1 LTLALAAAGQ
11 AIAGSASVTGH
22 GYFVAGDAH
31 QLGFELRIEAM
42 DVDTVLV
49 TRPAQVMIYA
59 DGQAVTSPNVRCEA
73 RREEGTLALSGTIA
87 LTDEETLDDLFAVD
101 VRGNDGG
108 ERRQIWEWHRLHL
121 GTLTWAIMPQLG
133 FGYYEADMGP
143 ELASSGLF
151 AAIEVGLGY
160 LSDHSEYRVRWSGQ
174 SSLGGTNRFN
184 LTESPF
190 FRYEHL
196 PWGHRDGRPSLL
208 AGVGR
213 VNLTQKRG
221 PRRFDETEWGAE
233 VGLVWRGAFER
244 LTARWISTHGG
255 IAVGEAYFGL
265 LRAGEARIGTRY
277 AVYRQDQ
284 AWTARV
290 QFVMEFTG
298 VGDGD
303 TDTLMRID
311 DRPWWRK
318 ALAYGSVVPVLPIL
332 LVMSWLD

>member
-1 LTLALAAAGQ
+1 LALALLAAGQ
-11 AIAGSASVTGH
+11 AIAGSARITGH
-22 GYFVAGDAH
+22 GFLVGGDAR

-42 DVDTVLV
+42 AVDTVLV
-49 TRPAQVMIYA
+49 SRPAQVMIYA
-59 DGQAVTSPNVRCEA
+59 DGRAVTSPNVRCEA
-73 RREEGTLALSGTIA
+73 RLEDGMLALSGIIA
-87 LTDEETLDDLFAVD
+87 LSDEEILDDLFAVQ
-101 VRGNDGG
+101 VRGTEGG
-108 ERRQIWEWHRLHL
+108 ERRQIREWHRLHL
-121 GTLTWAIMPQLG
+121 GTLVWAIMPQVG

-151 AAIEVGLGY
+151 ASIEGGLGF
-160 LSDHSEYRVRWSGQ
+160 LTDHSESRVRWSGQ

-190 FRYEHL
+190 FRYEYL
-196 PWGHRDGRPSLL
+196 PWGHRDGTPSLL
-208 AGVGR
+208 AGIGR

-233 VGLVWRGAFER
+233 AGVTWRGAFER

-255 IAVGEAYFGL
+255 IVVGEAYFGL
-265 LRAGEARIGTRY
+265 FRAGEARAGTRY
-277 AVYRQDQ
+277 AVYLQDH

-290 QFVMEFTG
+290 QFVLEWTG

-303 TDTLMRID
+303 TDTLLRID

-318 ALAYGSVVPVLPIL
+318 ALAFGSVLPVLPVL
-332 LVMSWLD
+332 LVMSWFD